1 MTGLTGKE
9 DQLGTSF
16 SDALSAVSEAA
27 ERGIGAYEMVVAFEL
42 GYEISAKK
50 KSFRRRKKLIEKL
63 DADSQRLFDACMEVF
78 FGAAGSLSAHEVA
91 QKMLDWYLNCG
102 MDVDKARLLA
112 NVSDFAM

>member
-1 MTGLTGKE
+1 MPGRIVGYGE
-9 DQLGTSF
+9 
-16 SDALSAVSEAA
+16 ALSAASEAA
-27 ERGIGAYEMVVAFEL
+27 ERGIGVYEMAVAFEL
-42 GYEISAKK
+42 GREISAKK
-50 KSFRRRKKLIEKL
+50 KRFRRRKRLIEKL

-78 FGAAGSLSAHEVA
+78 FGAAGGLSVHEVA